1 MISNGRTGTFPSEV
15 FCGSC
20 QFAERC
26 RMQELIAYS
35 GIGRLAP
42 SSFFCPPPWPDLVA
56 RVPLVHSGRRE
67 GIGVGSWRRYS
78 G

>member
-1 MISNGRTGTFPSEV
+1 
-15 FCGSC
+15 
-20 QFAERC
+20 
-26 RMQELIAYS
+26 MQELIAYS

-56 RVPLVHSGRRE
+56 RVPLVHPGRRE
-67 GIGVGSWRRYS
+67 GIEVGSRRRYS